1 MALIDFHCHLDL
13 YPEPK
18 KVAQEAA
25 RLGVYVLSVTTTPSA
40 FLGTKALAPEGSR
53 IRTALGLHPEIA
65 VARERELP
73 LFEKLLPQTDYVGEI
88 GLDGSRPHKDSLD
101 RQGAILTEILTL
113 CARAGGK
120 VLSLHSRGATRLIL
134 DVLEHEP
141 LAGTSVLHWFT
152 GSERETVRAA
162 EMGCWFSV
170 GFPMLQSEAGR
181 KRVKQMPIDRILPE
195 TDGPFGTKDDQPLF
209 PWEGREVITSLAE
222 TLNVSA
228 SEIEAQ
234 LDANFKRFTAANS
247 DRRRNRVHPKS

>member
-13 YPEPK
+13 YPDPK

-40 FLGTKALAPEGSR
+40 FLGTKALAPAGSR

-73 LFEKLLPQTDYVGEI
+73 LFEQLLPQTDYVGEI

-101 RQGAILTEILTL
+101 RQGAILTEILSL

-120 VLSLHSRGATRLIL
+120 ILSLHSRGATRLIL

-181 KRVKQMPIDRILPE
+181 RRVKQMPFDRILPE
-195 TDGPFGTKDDQPLF
+195 TDGPFGTKNDMPLF
-209 PWEGREVITSLAE
+209 PWEAQEVVSSLAT
-222 TLNVSA
+222 TLSVPT
-228 SEIEAQ
+228 IDVEAQ
-234 LDANFKRFTAANS
+234 LDSNFRRFTVENFH
-247 DRRRNRVHPKS
+247 RRDPT